1 MKISHGH
8 EEKNV
13 EQFLFTFGLCKINSN
28 WENNILMFLY
38 ISFPLFLAL
47 PLLSEFGKMQLFISN
62 LWWAKSGKL
71 FPIALKW
78 VKSLP

>member
-28 WENNILMFLY
+28 WEINILMFLY

-47 PLLSEFGKMQLFISN
+47 PQD
-62 LWWAKSGKL
+62 
-71 FPIALKW
+71 
-78 VKSLP
+78 